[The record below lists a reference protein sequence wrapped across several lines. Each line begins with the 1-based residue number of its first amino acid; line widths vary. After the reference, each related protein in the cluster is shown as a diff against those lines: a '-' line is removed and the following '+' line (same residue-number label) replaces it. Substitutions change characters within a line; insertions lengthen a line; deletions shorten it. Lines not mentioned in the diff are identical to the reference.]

1 MFPTQ
6 NSEGIECTVFNH
18 FGSAPSFVVANVET
32 KEVTDRRIQS
42 IKALSGE
49 SVDAIVVGVLCW
61 RVK

>member
-32 KEVTDRRIQS
+32 KEVTAVNNKDLQHSHAR
-42 IKALSGE
+42 
-49 SVDAIVVGVLCW
+49 AI
-61 RVK
+61 R